1 MKQPL
6 DQPTY
11 LRVKWLQQNAHILG
25 VDLVEH
31 LHEAGLILTPS
42 LEQSLRIRGMEFI
55 LEEIK
60 GWRPAEFIRRG
71 DRSGSGATVADL
83 HLRICEFIQDHINVA
98 REGS

>member
-11 LRVKWLQQNAHILG
+11 LRAKWLLERAKIWGH
-25 VDLVEH
+25 DPVEV
-31 LHEAGLILTPS
+31 LHDAGLILTPAM
-42 LEQSLRIRGMEFI
+42 ENMLRIRGMTFI
-55 LEEIK
+55 LEEIQ

-71 DRSGSGATVADL
+71 DKSGAGATAADL
-83 HLRICEFIQDHINVA
+83 HQRICEFIQEHIDAA